1 MIYLRHQVKGEK
13 EMEKNWNE
21 MTRLEKLM
29 QILDEEDEERKN
41 KKIDEKLVI
50 AEKRLDEILKQTFN
64 RPIK

>member
-1 MIYLRHQVKGEK
+1 
-13 EMEKNWNE
+13 MEKNWNE

-41 KKIDEKLVI
+41 KKVDEKLVI

-64 RPIK
+64 RPIKERE

>member
-1 MIYLRHQVKGEK
+1 
-13 EMEKNWNE
+13 MEKNWNE

-41 KKIDEKLVI
+41 KKVDEKLVI

-64 RPIK
+64 RPIKERK

>member
-1 MIYLRHQVKGEK
+1 
-13 EMEKNWNE
+13 MEKNWNE

-41 KKIDEKLVI
+41 KKVDEKLVI

-64 RPIK
+64 RPLTEKKEKR